1 MADRK
6 RAKTVNEVRAR
17 ITGARRPTTSKE
29 TPPPRRKT
37 TGTPKTPT
45 SKGPH
50 GNITQRK
57 THNPKPISDPGY
69 KRKTTGRPKTST
81 MGEGTAPTSKGPG
94 GMANPPKTKKP
105 KPNVDRTATS
115 SRPGR
120 GPTPRL
126 EISAGNPPRGRK
138 VVDPRR
144 NTNPPKKLTVT
155 TGRRKPLR
163 NSRSPF
169 VFEYK

>member
-37 TGTPKTPT
+37 TGTPKTQAARPST
-45 SKGPH
+45 SSETPP
-50 GNITQRK
+50 RK
-57 THNPKPISDPGY
+57 K
-69 KRKTTGRPKTST
+69 KTTGTPKTYKRS
-81 MGEGTAPTSKGPG
+81 MGEGPEPG
-94 GMANPPKTKKP
+94 GNNYNPPQDTTRRSKAP
-105 KPNVDRTATS
+105 S
-115 SRPGR
+115 
-120 GPTPRL
+120 PRL
-126 EISAGNPPRGRK
+126 EISAGTPPRGRK

-144 NTNPPKKLTVT
+144 KTNPPKKLTVT